1 MITDIKELLSDV
13 WGSITYTWAAFVM
26 KYIGGTRIEFY
37 EGFQNLVE
45 NGIKSHDA
53 LQELNS
59 IWSYHGKKPDEPL
72 AIVTRDLMVQLTN
85 GTPLSR
91 ALSRWVPYEEASLL
105 AAGEKGAR
113 LVQACD
119 DIIRVITAKQQISG
133 AVASAIVYPTF
144 LSVPLSM
151 LLWMVAT
158 KLVPPMS
165 RTSSPESWEGTA
177 WLLYQLANFVTN
189 FGLFTVALLLV
200 LIGGF
205 VYSLPR
211 WRGTTRAW
219 FDKGPFYSTY
229 RVVHGSTFLLN
240 LAVMMRANIQPYV
253 ALELLA
259 EYASPWLREKIQGAI
274 YGIRMGSNLGIALD
288 DAGHNFPDKK
298 AIQFIKILAARDGF
312 EEAIN
317 NYSERW
323 LKASIKRI
331 QLTARVSFISSL
343 LTIGVV
349 MALVVTG
356 TQEMQSNFETTINR
370 SASKIQQP

>member
-1 MITDIKELLSDV
+1 MITDA
-13 WGSITYTWAAFVM
+13 WASITNAWASFVM
-26 KYIGGTRIEFY
+26 KNSGSTRIDFY

-53 LQELNS
+53 LMELNR
-59 IWSYHGKKPDEPL
+59 IWSHHGKKPGEPL
-72 AIVTRDLMVQLTN
+72 AIVTRDLMIQLTN

-113 LVQACD
+113 LVEACN
-119 DIIRVITAKQQISG
+119 DIIRVITAKQKILG
-133 AVASAIVYPTF
+133 AVVSAVAYPAF
-144 LSVPLSM
+144 LSVPLSA

-158 KLVPPMS
+158 KLVPPMA
-165 RTSSPESWEGTA
+165 RASSPESWQGSA
-177 WLLYQLANFVTN
+177 WLLYQLANFITN
-189 FGLFTVALLLV
+189 YGIYTIVFIV
-200 LIGGF
+200 LIAGLF

-211 WRGTTRAW
+211 WTGSVRNA

-229 RVVHGSTFLLN
+229 RMVHGSTFLLN
-240 LAVMMRANIQPYV
+240 LGVMMRANIQPYF

-259 EYASPWLREKIQGAI
+259 EFASPWLREKIQGAL
-274 YGIRMGSNLGIALD
+274 YGIRMGSNLGVAFD

-298 AIQFIKILAARDGF
+298 AIQFIRILAARDGF

-317 NYSERW
+317 RYSERW
-323 LKASIKRI
+323 LKESIKRI
-331 QLTARVSFISSL
+331 ELVAQVSFITSL
-343 LTIGVV
+343 LTIGAV

-356 TQEMQSNFETTINR
+356 TQEMQSSFESSMNR
-370 SASKIQQP
+370 PADKIQ